1 MPQFTSVPAC
11 FIQHT
16 KYLRASDALQLTEK
30 NYIPSRDLYEH
41 HAMAQRALETAEPS
55 RQCRRRSGR
64 LFQLRVL
71 WWSEDLRR
79 QSMRQD
85 GIQKKERLISYKY
98 LFNRVKVYGPDLK
111 VLQNKALKINNAFA
125 DVPRFTGLTAV
136 RELGQPRVLIDIDG
150 EKIACHGINVSG
162 LEAVIQA
169 GVGGQAASRGW
180 KALEFA
186 RPRAKLR
193 QGACGRQL
201 LPVIDEPSGMDLPDT
216 HNSVF
221 RKRRE
226 IEQQIFR
233 LPPRP
238 CQKQARTK
246 RIAAVVQYD
255 AIYETRS
262 RHGPQLIAGA
272 TCWA

>member
-1 MPQFTSVPAC
+1 
-11 FIQHT
+11 
-16 KYLRASDALQLTEK
+16 
-30 NYIPSRDLYEH
+30 
-41 HAMAQRALETAEPS
+41 MAQRALETAEPS

-98 LFNRVKVYGPDLK
+98 AFNRVKVYGPDLK

-169 GVGGQAASRGW
+169 GVGGQAARRPAG
-180 KALEFA
+180 LEGIGICQA
-186 RPRAKLR
+186 TREASPRRLRPIVTSCHR
-193 QGACGRQL
+193 
-201 LPVIDEPSGMDLPDT
+201 
-216 HNSVF
+216 
-221 RKRRE
+221 
-226 IEQQIFR
+226 
-233 LPPRP
+233 
-238 CQKQARTK
+238 
-246 RIAAVVQYD
+246 
-255 AIYETRS
+255 
-262 RHGPQLIAGA
+262 
-272 TCWA
+272 